1 MPRCIKILT
10 FAVSCVS
17 SSCTIWNLIYWLKLS
32 TKRTLKLSLR
42 SLGSASIQPRK
53 THLEV
58 NVPPLVRTSCTSCC
72 NKWVIHTVHSQAC
85 QSCQTCHPCRVVPSL
100 SVVLSSSSQCRLTE
114 AHACA
119 RLERRV
125 GRVLRTLVG
134 GHSIT
139 SISSALSLSRRF
151 HRTFEQGTGT
161 FHLVAQAASSLTSAI
176 FPHARYHATVW
187 K

>member
-17 SSCTIWNLIYWLKLS
+17 LSCIICESHLHYQVKHE
-32 TKRTLKLSLR
+32 KQVKLSLR

-176 FPHARYHATVW
+176 FPHARYHATV
-187 K
+187 

>member
-1 MPRCIKILT
+1 MHQDSNVRSFMRFVKLYNLESHLLT
-10 FAVSCVS
+10 QVEHETHV
-17 SSCTIWNLIYWLKLS
+17 
-32 TKRTLKLSLR
+32 KLSLR

-72 NKWVIHTVHSQAC
+72 NKWVIRTVHSQAC

-125 GRVLRTLVG
+125 GRVLRTLQG
-134 GHSIT
+134 GYLFSYT
-139 SISSALSLSRRF
+139 S
-151 HRTFEQGTGT
+151 EQ
-161 FHLVAQAASSLTSAI
+161 
-176 FPHARYHATVW
+176 
-187 K
+187 

>member
-1 MPRCIKILT
+1 MCRKLACVTGQIQKFDDILHT
-10 FAVSCVS
+10 RTHVQTREHYPKLDRVQKTYIRSSCSRVVSC
-17 SSCTIWNLIYWLKLS
+17 
-32 TKRTLKLSLR
+32 
-42 SLGSASIQPRK
+42 P
-53 THLEV
+53 
-58 NVPPLVRTSCTSCC
+58 
-72 NKWVIHTVHSQAC
+72 
-85 QSCQTCHPCRVVPSL
+85 
-100 SVVLSSSSQCRLTE
+100 VVLSSCVVSSCVVRSRVMSFSSSQCRLRE

-176 FPHARYHATVW
+176 FPHARCHATV
-187 K
+187 